1 MFQLEDASFLLIIL
15 LVFICGL
22 VIYYLYMYFN
32 KNVGPESFENSMN
45 SFDTTNKMN
54 TYKTSTDPYDNNFY
68 SNTNGYINPMDRGQY
83 VGLVE
88 KKK

>member
-1 MFQLEDASFLLIIL
+1 MFQLEDTSLLIIL
-15 LVFICGL
+15 LVLVFGL
-22 VIYYLYMYFN
+22 VIYYLYFN
-32 KNVGPESFENSMN
+32 KNVSSEGFENTNSMN
-45 SFDTTNKMN
+45 SFDITNKMN
-54 TYKTSTDPYDNNFY
+54 TYRSSTDPYDNNFY